1 MTRNAS
7 IIIAALVALVA
18 ISCGRS
24 GEQGEKKPQV
34 AFVTNG
40 VGSFWVIADK
50 GAQAGA
56 KEFDVDVDVLMPAEG
71 VADQK
76 RIVQSLLARGVDGI
90 AISPIDPDNQTDLLN
105 EAAANTHLITHDS
118 DAPKSNRLCF
128 VGIDNYSAG
137 RVCGQLVKEALPDGG
152 NVMIFVGRLE
162 QLNARQRR
170 QGLIDELLDRAP
182 DPSRQD
188 PNSGIIKSDKYTI
201 LDTRTDQFDYAKA
214 KAQVEDAIA
223 KYPDLHCVIGLFAY
237 NPPKCLEAVK
247 EAGKSGQIKIIGF
260 DEEDDTLQG
269 IRDGHIYGTV
279 VQNPYRYGYESM
291 RILSGLARGDK
302 SVLPDGGV
310 LDIPAR
316 RITIGNVDE
325 FWTELKHLTA
335 AN

>member
-1 MTRNAS
+1 MIRNAS
-7 IIIAALVALVA
+7 IIVAVLVAFIT
-18 ISCGRS
+18 ISCGGS
-24 GEQGEKKPQV
+24 GEQGKKRPQV

-50 GAQAGA
+50 GAHAGA
-56 KEFDVDVDVLMPAEG
+56 KEFDVNVDVQMPAEG

-118 DAPKSNRLCF
+118 DAPRSNRLCF

-188 PNSGIIKSDKYTI
+188 PNSGIIKSEKYTI

-269 IRDGHIYGTV
+269 IKDGHIYGTV

-291 RILSGLARGDK
+291 RILSGLARGDR
-302 SVLPDGGV
+302 SVLPEGSV

-316 RITIGNVDE
+316 RITAGNVDE